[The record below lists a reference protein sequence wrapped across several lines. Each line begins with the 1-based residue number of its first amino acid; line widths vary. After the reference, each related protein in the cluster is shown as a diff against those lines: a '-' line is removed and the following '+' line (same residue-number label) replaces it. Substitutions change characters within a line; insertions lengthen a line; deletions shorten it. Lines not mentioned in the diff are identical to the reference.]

1 MSQLANVAKNT
12 AKTAIKGALLK
23 NPYTWLV
30 IAIGLFLAGLVA
42 IVALYL
48 MAYSNED
55 GAESN
60 MSEEFIPGGTAQIS
74 PEVLRYEPLVRK
86 YALQNGVEE
95 HVPLLLAKIQQESGG
110 RLPDVMQSSESLGLP
125 RNTIMDPEYSIKVG
139 VAYFAGIIKQT
150 KGDIKLALQSYN
162 FGTGFID
169 YALKRGGY
177 SKAVA
182 IEFSNMMA
190 AKQGWDSYGDVNY
203 VENVLR
209 YMPNTNSI
217 PVNAKGFL
225 LPMNQV
231 SITSQF
237 GMRVNPVTGVYK
249 LHAGTDFACNR
260 GDAIYATKEG
270 KVTSAGWQNPG
281 NHNAGYGQRVN
292 IQHGSNLETL
302 YAHLSAIHVKP
313 GQQVKAGQQIG
324 ACGTTGSSTGN
335 HLHFEIAMSG
345 KKVDPLPYVSS
356 GK

>member
-30 IAIGLFLAGLVA
+30 MAIGLFLAGLVA

-48 MAYSNED
+48 MAYSNEE

-60 MSEEFIPGGTAQIS
+60 TSGEFIPGGTALIS
-74 PEVLRYEPLVRK
+74 PDVLRYEPLVRK
-86 YALQNGVEE
+86 YALENGVEE
-95 HVPLLLAKIQQESGG
+95 HVPLLLAKIMQESGG
-110 RLPDVMQSSESLGLP
+110 RVPDVMQSSESLGFP
-125 RNTIMDPEYSIKVG
+125 PNTIMDPEYSIKVG
-139 VAYFAGIIKQT
+139 VAYFADILKKA
-150 KGDIKLALQSYN
+150 KGDIKLTLQSYN
-162 FGTGFID
+162 FGGGFID
-169 YALKRGGY
+169 YALDRGGY

-182 IEFSNMMA
+182 VEFSNMMA
-190 AKQGWDSYGDVNY
+190 AKQGWDRYGDVNY

-209 YMPNTNSI
+209 YMPNTNAI

-225 LPMNQV
+225 LPINQV
-231 SITSQF
+231 RITSQF

-249 LHAGTDFACNR
+249 LHAGSDFGCQR
-260 GDAIYATKEG
+260 GDAIYSTKEG
-270 KVTSAGWQNPG
+270 KVTKAGWQDPG
-281 NHNAGYGQRVN
+281 NPKAGYGQRVT

-302 YAHLSAIHVKP
+302 YAHLSAINVKA
-313 GQQVKAGQQIG
+313 GQTVKAGQQIG

-335 HLHFEIAMSG
+335 HLHFEIALNG